1 MKEYGIDGYQ
11 KDPCEGYRDP
21 CSAFRLPKILPNES
35 SNTALSK
42 KHTFKSFFQKYSKNA
57 TIPFFHTLDIL
68 ATFEFHPDSR
78 GIDHSFLAELDLEF
92 RGKFSGYSRADFS
105 PVGVVA
111 VLCFINQHCLD
122 FNNYL
127 HFVCAC
133 TVAEARLPNHFTIGQ
148 WNDQPSALFEWK
160 DADEYHEEDHAAV
173 APIEWYEEVFA
184 KSGYELIL
192 KQEWYDNE
200 EHYDIIPS
208 PTQGGNESSDNSND
222 NRDGDGT
229 NDDEAGDGGG
239 GGKKRSV
246 DAAESGKKASKAAR
260 LAS

>member
-148 WNDQPSALFEWK
+148 WNDQPSALFTWK
-160 DADEYHEEDHAAV
+160 SAEEYRTDV
-173 APIEWYEEVFA
+173 APIEWYEEVFD

-192 KQEWYDNE
+192 KQNWYDDE

-208 PTQGGNESSDNSND
+208 HNDSLRSNNND
-222 NRDGDGT
+222 SGDGN
-229 NDDEAGDGGG
+229 NDDENETSDGGG
-239 GGKKRSV
+239 SGKKRIVS
-246 DAAESGKKASKAAR
+246 AT
-260 LAS
+260 